1 LIEEAAGIFRPQP
14 RQDIEDSGGC
24 LFRRATGSPD
34 LAKGAE
40 SGVATVP
47 GWMATRIACGWVRAN
62 SIAALRR
69 IWFSAAL
76 LAR

>member
-1 LIEEAAGIFRPQP
+1 MNLVGGDARAEWRAHWPVVLAAC
-14 RQDIEDSGGC
+14 SGV
-24 LFRRATGSPD
+24 ATGSPA

-47 GWMATRIACGWVRAN
+47 GWMATRIACGWVRAS